1 MSQLV
6 NVAATK
12 QGLVYEDHHYKIDGR
27 YERSPPSKLKGMYDY
42 LPTEMV
48 CRTPRAQT
56 LSRVLVMCAK
66 HRVHLHRLQRRPS
79 LFPRSFPCRVTTRD
93 RRWRRSSAR
102 WLASVCMPR
111 YATATPTASRCGSTS
126 MPTFASRAPRC
137 APPSSL
143 PSPPSPGALPDCI
156 SLIASPS
163 PGALAPHSS
172 SLLEPPYLVHIS
184 CISRAY
190 LVHISSI
197 SRPYLVH
204 VSLGRSTA
212 STAGWS
218 PSTPRGTTTSR
229 INACKSLAWPRP
241 GRARM
246 RALVCTPAYGP
257 RKTPVLDPASPHL
270 PSPPATPPCQPRFMW
285 LLSIACSPEEACKC
299 SRRRPTPSRSPQGK
313 FGRGSSGTVSTRFD
327 AARHIMAGGMT
338 RKARAPTRNHPSRP
352 CARPRPS
359 PTRKGSPS
367 RRSFEMVR
375 LA

>member
-56 LSRVLVMCAK
+56 LSRVLVMCAE

-111 YATATPTASRCGSTS
+111 YATVTPTASRCGSTS

-172 SLLEPPYLVHIS
+172 SLLDPPYLIHIS
-184 CISRAY
+184 PISHPY
-190 LVHISSI
+190 LIHISST

-229 INACKSLAWPRP
+229 TNACKSLAWPRP
-241 GRARM
+241 GQARM
-246 RALVCTPAYGP
+246 RALVCTPSYGP
-257 RKTPVLDPASPHL
+257 RNAPDARPCV
-270 PSPPATPPCQPRFMW
+270 PPCQAP
-285 LLSIACSPEEACKC
+285 L
-299 SRRRPTPSRSPQGK
+299 PTPPANPAS
-313 FGRGSSGTVSTRFD
+313 
-327 AARHIMAGGMT
+327 
-338 RKARAPTRNHPSRP
+338 
-352 CARPRPS
+352 
-359 PTRKGSPS
+359 
-367 RRSFEMVR
+367 
-375 LA
+375 

>member
-1 MSQLV
+1 
-6 NVAATK
+6 
-12 QGLVYEDHHYKIDGR
+12 
-27 YERSPPSKLKGMYDY
+27 
-42 LPTEMV
+42 
-48 CRTPRAQT
+48 
-56 LSRVLVMCAK
+56 MCAE

-172 SLLEPPYLVHIS
+172 SLLDPP
-184 CISRAY
+184 Y

-197 SRPYLVH
+197 SHPCLTRQIDGEHGWVVAQYTTWH
-204 VSLGRSTA
+204 DDKQNKCMQILGVAPPWSSKNA
-212 STAGWS
+212 STCMHARVRPAQSAGS
-218 PSTPRGTTTSR
+218 RPCVPPYQAPLPTPPANPASCGSFR
-229 INACKSLAWPRP
+229 SLAP
-241 GRARM
+241 
-246 RALVCTPAYGP
+246 
-257 RKTPVLDPASPHL
+257 
-270 PSPPATPPCQPRFMW
+270 
-285 LLSIACSPEEACKC
+285 PEEACKC

-313 FGRGSSGTVSTRFD
+313 FGRGNSGTVSTRFD

>member
-1 MSQLV
+1 
-6 NVAATK
+6 
-12 QGLVYEDHHYKIDGR
+12 
-27 YERSPPSKLKGMYDY
+27 
-42 LPTEMV
+42 
-48 CRTPRAQT
+48 
-56 LSRVLVMCAK
+56 MCAE

-156 SLIASPS
+156 SRIASPS
-163 PGALAPHSS
+163 PCALAPHSS
-172 SLLEPPYLVHIS
+172 SLLDPS
-184 CISRAY
+184 Y

-197 SRPYLVH
+197 SRPYLIH

-229 INACKSLAWPRP
+229 TNACKSWAWLRP
-241 GRARM
+241 GQARM
-246 RALVCTPAYGP
+246 RALVCTPSSGP
-257 RKTPVLDPASPHL
+257 RNAPDARPCV
-270 PSPPATPPCQPRFMW
+270 PPCQAPLPTPPANPASCGSFRS
-285 LLSIACSPEEACKC
+285 LAPQLDGEACKC
-299 SRRRPTPSRSPQGK
+299 SPQRPTPSPLPTGQIWTGKQWDSVNAIRCRPTYHGWGNDAKGTCSNSESSVSPLRTTSPK
-313 FGRGSSGTVSTRFD
+313 SDSK
-327 AARHIMAGGMT
+327 
-338 RKARAPTRNHPSRP
+338 RKPKPAL
-352 CARPRPS
+352 
-359 PTRKGSPS
+359 
-367 RRSFEMVR
+367 V
-375 LA
+375 